1 MNSGYGFLSAEIIP
15 VVTNS
20 AARAMVSVTMHR
32 SRPARSHVPAS
43 GAGREAN
50 VLLDVGVLSTMPK
63 RTSIC
68 ELKTACLSQ
77 GRTITTAWMNRK
89 SSAAKTAVELERAS

>member
-1 MNSGYGFLSAEIIP
+1 MDFCEQQSFLW
-15 VVTNS
+15 
-20 AARAMVSVTMHR
+20 
-32 SRPARSHVPAS
+32 SRIALLAQWSLHLPAS

-50 VLLDVGVLSTMPK
+50 VLLDVGVLSSMPK